1 VRGLIAHD
9 NDEGLPLGPNRERG
23 GRWKLKGCNLFSG
36 KLNQMIWRNGQSVPR
51 LDDLSIVGRIENEAA
66 SELSGAAQVA

>member
-1 VRGLIAHD
+1 MH
-9 NDEGLPLGPNRERG
+9 
-23 GRWKLKGCNLFSG
+23 LFSG